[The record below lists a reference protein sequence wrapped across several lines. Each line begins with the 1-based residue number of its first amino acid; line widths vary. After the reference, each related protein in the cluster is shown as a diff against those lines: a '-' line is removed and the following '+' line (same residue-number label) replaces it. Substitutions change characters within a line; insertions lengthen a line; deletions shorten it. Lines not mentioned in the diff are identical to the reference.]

1 MSAASALS
9 AQMARGADAPLKFPV
24 L

>member
-9 AQMARGADAPLKFPV
+9 AQMARWADAPLKFPV